1 MRLLRSFLV
10 VALLSLATSA
20 WAGHITGLVR
30 LDSGQIVDNA
40 VVRLRS
46 DMIAF
51 QTETT
56 TDRQGKFSFDG
67 LPLSTF
73 HLTISFPGYRAY
85 DSVIDISMSRMSYEN
100 VTLQRDRSKDVK
112 EIPPEGPKGTV
123 DARLAQMPSEAK
135 AELDAGIKRSAG
147 NDANG
152 ALEHYTKAVQLFP
165 AFAEAYLLMGEIH
178 LKAGRLK
185 QAEEA
190 FAKAG
195 VIENRLASA
204 QLALGLTR
212 NLMGRTREAEPP
224 LLRAVELDPK
234 NPDAHFELAKNQFA
248 LQKFNDAEVH
258 AQKSLEL
265 KPQNPPVY
273 VVLGYSL
280 LRQKKVAEAEEAF
293 RKFLKLDPANPMAGD
308 VKQVEAMIEQ
318 HERQTR
324 QP

>member
-46 DMIAF
+46 DMIAY

-56 TDRQGKFSFDG
+56 TDRQGRFSFDG

-73 HLTISFPGYRAY
+73 HLTIEFPGYRAF

-100 VTLQRDRSKDVK
+100 VTLQRDRSNDVKDV
-112 EIPPEGPKGTV
+112 PPEGPNGTV
-123 DARLAQMPSEAK
+123 DARTAQIPPEAK
-135 AELDAGIKRSAG
+135 DEFQQGQKRSAA
-147 NDANG
+147 NDPMGAVAHFKKATELFAN
-152 ALEHYTKAVQLFP
+152 Y
-165 AFAEAYLLMGEIH
+165 AEAFQLLGGAYLQQGH
-178 LKAGRLK
+178 LQL
-185 QAEEA
+185 AEQA
-190 FAKAG
+190 FAKA
-195 VIENRLASA
+195 VSIQNRLANA

-248 LQKFNDAEVH
+248 LQKFPDAEAH
-258 AQKSLEL
+258 AQKSLQL
-265 KPQNPPVY
+265 K
-273 VVLGYSL
+273 
-280 LRQKKVAEAEEAF
+280 
-293 RKFLKLDPANPMAGD
+293 
-308 VKQVEAMIEQ
+308 
-318 HERQTR
+318 
-324 QP
+324 